1 MPKESSQSILFPDC
15 CRSQIALSKG
25 NLLRCI
31 VSRVPMLLTLLL
43 PEWIEE
49 LCKVALTFESVDKI
63 LWCDHS
69 NERSQSACTF
79 TWYYLFFK
87 ILQNEIREFLCNL
100 PFWPQLAVK
109 GLNSLIPRASSRLFC
124 FSCSRVLMLRASS
137 QRSCPIGL
145 NFTRLLRV
153 VITPS
158 VTCCWE
164 EKTTRSNRM
173 NFRLVVPFVLFLE
186 CWCSQ
191 RALSQGNLPCC
202 PRRILIVHQVFPSKQ
217 F

>member
-69 NERSQSACTF
+69 NESSQSACTF

-109 GLNSLIPRASSRLFC
+109 GLNSLIPKASSRLFC

-137 QRSCPIGL
+137 QRSCPIC
-145 NFTRLLRV
+145 FVSRV
-153 VITPS
+153 LMLTKS
-158 VTCCWE
+158 
-164 EKTTRSNRM
+164 
-173 NFRLVVPFVLFLE
+173 LVPGESSL
-186 CWCSQ
+186 
-191 RALSQGNLPCC
+191 LSQENLNCASS
-202 PRRILIVHQVFPSKQ
+202 FPSKQ